1 LNRGWQSPLVAFAL
15 AVGVGAAISTAL
27 ARGEPRGQVI
37 LDLAPGSS
45 TPPTEK
51 TLPRGEGRSLL
62 ERRCGVCHSLGLVMQ
77 QRLSP
82 EAWKNEVKKMRGW
95 GAFMDDDEAAKITE
109 LLGSSLGKDGPL
121 YVPGHLDAREADA
134 PTRREAAT
142 GPRGDLAKG
151 AELYKVNCAPCHGA
165 SAEGARGPALR
176 SRPIATQPL
185 RFASLVRSGRGDM
198 PGYPTFD
205 DAAIADLFAFA
216 SVP

>member
-1 LNRGWQSPLVAFAL
+1 LSRGWQSPVAAFAL
-15 AVGVGAAISTAL
+15 AVGVGAALSTAL
-27 ARGEPRGQVI
+27 ARGEPRREVI
-37 LDLAPGSS
+37 LDPAHGPSR
-45 TPPTEK
+45 PPIEK
-51 TLPRGEGRSLL
+51 TLSAGEGRSLV

-121 YVPGHLDAREADA
+121 YVPGLLDPREAEGLTHA
-134 PTRREAAT
+134 EVGT
-142 GPRGDLAKG
+142 GPRGDVAKG

-216 SVP
+216 GVP